1 MISYPNDHHLDA
13 NTSDSLNRIKS
24 SKLKYY
30 EFKYDSVS
38 GRKQLGYIGIHY
50 TATNIMIHINIIT
63 VIILIIR

>member
-1 MISYPNDHHLDA
+1 MISYPNNHYLDA

-38 GRKQLGYIGIHY
+38 GRKQLGYIGITLY
-50 TATNIMIHINIIT
+50 STNIMIHINTITIIIIT
-63 VIILIIR
+63 KR